1 MLDITFLVR
10 DLVLFLLIAL
20 TVIFLTRR
28 LAVPYTL
35 GLAIVGLVMSFVG
48 ILPEAQLTPPLVLF
62 VFLPALLFE
71 GAWTMKLQRLREN
84 WQPIF
89 FLTGPGVLLSLG
101 VIACILHVFD
111 GLQWATALLLA
122 AILSPTD
129 PVAVLSLF
137 RQLRVNEHLSSS
149 IEGESLFNDRVA
161 GSLYQTFLAVVLLAL
176 HGPSSTGT
184 QQWVNGL
191 LLFVTEAG
199 GGIAL
204 GVASGFAVSWLVKRI
219 DEPLV
224 ETTIT
229 IMVAYGIYLLADALH
244 TSAIMAVICAG
255 LILGNDGRYVGMSL
269 ETRVAVDTF
278 WGTLAFV
285 ANALIAHIA
294 GFVTGLLITLLL
306 RPRLPPPMPVSY
318 PSFPRHPDAMGPVR
332 W

>member
-1 MLDITFLVR
+1 
-10 DLVLFLLIAL
+10 
-20 TVIFLTRR
+20 
-28 LAVPYTL
+28 
-35 GLAIVGLVMSFVG
+35 MSFVG

-89 FLTGPGVLLSLG
+89 FLAGPGVLLSLG
-101 VIACILHVFD
+101 LIACILHVFD
-111 GLQWATALLLA
+111 GL
-122 AILSPTD
+122 
-129 PVAVLSLF
+129 
-137 RQLRVNEHLSSS
+137 
-149 IEGESLFNDRVA
+149 
-161 GSLYQTFLAVVLLAL
+161 
-176 HGPSSTGT
+176 
-184 QQWVNGL
+184 QWVNGL

-255 LILGNDGRYVGMSL
+255 LMLGNDGRYVGMSL

-285 ANALIAHIA
+285 ANALIFLLVGVQLNPI
-294 GFVTGLLITLLL
+294 GFFLGAICSSCTSSGTTWKTAWGTCRTCSSICCVE
-306 RPRLPPPMPVSY
+306 
-318 PSFPRHPDAMGPVR
+318 
-332 W
+332 